1 MSKPIYHWTKSD
13 TIEKIKESK
22 YYKIADSDKK
32 SSLKKRIYGTD
43 NIHQPKNLLGI
54 LNRND
59 GLIIFVGKAS
69 RKFKKR
75 YVFAEFT
82 SLFGI
87 LSCVGYVNNHYTT
100 CGTRENIKLTIK
112 DIDESKKYDINN
124 VIIVEDIDISFSN
137 DSIFLEILC
146 YIIGFIVSI
155 FLVIP
160 LLMIIVSFLL
170 KPFLNK
176 PSLSSNEEKFIEANV
191 PEYRGTSSK

>member
-22 YYKIADSDKK
+22 YYKIAGSDKK

-82 SLFGI
+82 SLFGYCHVLDMSIITTQHAEQEKI
-87 LSCVGYVNNHYTT
+87 L
-100 CGTRENIKLTIK
+100 
-112 DIDESKKYDINN
+112 
-124 VIIVEDIDISFSN
+124 
-137 DSIFLEILC
+137 
-146 YIIGFIVSI
+146 
-155 FLVIP
+155 
-160 LLMIIVSFLL
+160 
-170 KPFLNK
+170 
-176 PSLSSNEEKFIEANV
+176 NE
-191 PEYRGTSSK
+191 P